1 MRLKLPYLRS
11 LGVSVIYLCP
21 IFEAASNH
29 KYDTGDYRKVD
40 EMFGGREALDRLLAS
55 AKEAGVRVILD
66 GVFNHTGSDSLYFNR
81 YGRYPA
87 VGAYQSKESP
97 YYGWYNFFHWPNEYN
112 CWWGVTILPTV
123 NSSNP
128 EFINF
133 IAGEGGVVDLYANAG
148 ISGLRLDVVD
158 ELDPTLVRALRK
170 QLKNHTP
177 DAALIGEV
185 WEDASNKIAYD
196 KRRRYFRGEE
206 LDSVMNYPL
215 KNAIIAFLLGGD
227 AEEFARVSREL
238 YAHYPR
244 PVSEALMNLLGTHD
258 TVRILTMLG
267 GRSLDGLTYAEMR
280 DVRMTATERSL
291 ALARLRLAYAIL
303 YFMPGI
309 PCIYY
314 GDEAGMEGAKDP
326 FNRRT
331 YPWGREDG
339 ELLAFFRALGKFREV
354 GKDVLAH
361 GYFRPVLAKGG
372 FLVLERFL
380 DERRLLLLVNRGTDS
395 AVFSP
400 GGSFRDLLTDETAS
414 GDITVSPLG
423 FKILM
428 QI

>member
-1 MRLKLPYLRS
+1 
-11 LGVSVIYLCP
+11 
-21 IFEAASNH
+21 
-29 KYDTGDYRKVD
+29 
-40 EMFGGREALDRLLAS
+40 
-55 AKEAGVRVILD
+55 
-66 GVFNHTGSDSLYFNR
+66 
-81 YGRYPA
+81 
-87 VGAYQSKESP
+87 
-97 YYGWYNFFHWPNEYN
+97 
-112 CWWGVTILPTV
+112 
-123 NSSNP
+123 
-128 EFINF
+128 
-133 IAGEGGVVDLYANAG
+133 
-148 ISGLRLDVVD
+148 
-158 ELDPTLVRALRK
+158 
-170 QLKNHTP
+170 
-177 DAALIGEV
+177 
-185 WEDASNKIAYD
+185 
-196 KRRRYFRGEE
+196 
-206 LDSVMNYPL
+206 
-215 KNAIIAFLLGGD
+215 
-227 AEEFARVSREL
+227 
-238 YAHYPR
+238 
-244 PVSEALMNLLGTHD
+244 MNLLGTHD
-258 TVRILTMLG
+258 TVRILTVLG

-400 GGSFRDLLTDETAS
+400 GGSFRDLLTDETES
-414 GDITVSPLG
+414 GDITVCPLG